1 MNNNLIVIPIGGFT
15 MDRQTFKIHEKD
27 KVGEVHIA
35 DEVIAIIT
43 GLAAT
48 EVDGVAGMVGN
59 FTGGLVEMLGKK
71 NLAKGVIV
79 EVGEQD
85 VSLELSIIVEF
96 GSSIP
101 EVTEKVQQKVK
112 NAVETMTGLEVEE
125 INIRVAGVNVEKK

>member
-1 MNNNLIVIPIGGFT
+1 

-48 EVDGVAGMVGN
+48 EVEGVAGMVGN
-59 FTGGLVEMLGKK
+59 FTGDLVEMLGKK
-71 NLAKGVIV
+71 NLSKGVIV
-79 EVGEQD
+79 EVGEKD

-101 EVTEKVQQKVK
+101 EVTDKVQQRVK
-112 NAVETMTGLEVEE
+112 SAVETMTGLEVDE